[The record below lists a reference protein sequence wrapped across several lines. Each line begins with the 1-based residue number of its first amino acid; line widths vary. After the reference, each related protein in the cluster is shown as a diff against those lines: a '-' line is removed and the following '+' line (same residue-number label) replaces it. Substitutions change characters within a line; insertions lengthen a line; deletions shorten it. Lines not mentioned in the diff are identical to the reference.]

1 MVPYFP
7 FLEAAYMAKMCGGSG
22 VIQSLSVT
30 QNGSYEAPEGVDGY
44 NPVLVNVPDRYGEG
58 YSDGEEA
65 VKAKIGEKHI
75 TQNGTYYAVSDGL
88 EGFDPV
94 IVNNPYETLYRL
106 EHGDGE
112 DIDTGIP
119 DDEGNNIIVNGK
131 EVTEEEFDNII
142 NAAFLGCGGPVE
154 AAISDGYNVVSLKCE
169 LVYSTSGGIDYVDPK
184 LTITNLKTGESASRP
199 DKFPFYKIYSW
210 KKKNG
215 AHAEILKASS
225 SAYFSVT
232 FASTGYSLNIPLS
245 RIGISDF
252 LGKNDKY
259 YVLGLGGA

>member
-1 MVPYFP
+1 MTFA
-7 FLEAAYMAKMCGGSG
+7 EAAMIMMSGGSAN
-22 VIQSLSVT
+22 IQPLTVT

-44 NPVLVNVPDRYGEG
+44 NPVDVKVPDRYNEG
-58 YSDGEEA
+58 YSDGESA

-106 EHGDGE
+106 EHGGGE
-112 DIDTGIP
+112 DIDTEIP
-119 DDEGNNIIVNGK
+119 DAEGNNIIVNGK
-131 EVTEEEFDNII
+131 EVTEEEFDDII
-142 NAAFLGCGGPVE
+142 NAAFVGGGGPIE
-154 AAISDGYNVVSLKCE
+154 AALSDGYNVVSLKCE
-169 LVYSTSGGIDYVDPK
+169 LVYSTAGGIDYVDPK
-184 LTITNLKTGESASRP
+184 LTITNLKTGESASKP
-199 DKFPFYKIYSW
+199 DKFPFYRIYTW

-215 AHAEILKASS
+215 AHAEISKASS
-225 SAYFSVT
+225 VAYFSVT
-232 FASTGYSLNIPLS
+232 YGITGYSVDIPLS

-259 YVLGLGGA
+259 YVLGGV